1 MILLDFFLENFNVLL
16 WPALGATSLILA
28 LLILDSLS
36 QLTTVTERTVQHES
50 ARNDELARLQ
60 EAIDRTVS
68 KHETQPIIVDKLR
81 AIGLSIVSARMNLSK
96 ERLAELISCNPS
108 LIAERLKDGPMLSF
122 LSGGKLVLTN
132 LQELDDILSRL
143 ERL

>member
-1 MILLDFFLENFNVLL
+1 VILLDFFLENFNVLL

-36 QLTTVTERTVQHES
+36 QLTTVTERTVHHES

-60 EAIDRTVS
+60 GAIDRTVS